1 MKYTEEQI
9 AEAIKVAEEHGF
21 VVSESTKAP
30 AQEAVNESEKTP
42 SQEDVNEAIK
52 VAQAHGLHVIKED
65 GSEVP
70 AVTGD
75 AGATAET
82 GAETGAETPAE
93 DDGELITIQ
102 VTKAE
107 FEAIKSIIDKV
118 EYESDES
125 TADAEQAAAVV
136 GALDNENVYT
146 AYSEA

>member
-30 AQEAVNESEKTP
+30 SRAQ
-42 SQEDVNEAIK
+42 VNEAIK

-65 GSEVP
+65 GEEVP

-75 AGATAET
+75 T
-82 GAETGAETPAE
+82 GARAETPAE

>member
-42 SQEDVNEAIK
+42 SQEEINEAVK

-65 GSEVP
+65 GEELP
-70 AVTGD
+70 APAGD
-75 AGATAET
+75 TGATAET
-82 GAETGAETPAE
+82 GAETPSE

>member
-21 VVSESTKAP
+21 VVSESKKAP
-30 AQEAVNESEKTP
+30 TQEEINEAV
-42 SQEDVNEAIK
+42 K
-52 VAQAHGLHVIKED
+52 VAQAHGLHFIKED
-65 GSEVP
+65 GEELP
-70 AVTGD
+70 AVADDT
-75 AGATAET
+75 GATAET
-82 GAETGAETPAE
+82 PAETPAE

-118 EYESDES
+118 EYESDEN

>member
-30 AQEAVNESEKTP
+30 AQEAVNESEKAP
-42 SQEDVNEAIK
+42 SQEEVNEAVK

-65 GSEVP
+65 GEEVP

-75 AGATAET
+75 TGAT
-82 GAETGAETPAE
+82 AETGAETPAE

-146 AYSEA
+146 AYSA

>member
-21 VVSESTKAP
+21 VVSESKKAP
-30 AQEAVNESEKTP
+30 TQEEINEAV
-42 SQEDVNEAIK
+42 K

-65 GSEVP
+65 GEELP
-70 AVTGD
+70 AV
-75 AGATAET
+75 AP
-82 GAETGAETPAE
+82 AETPAE

-136 GALDNENVYT
+136 GALDNDNVYT

>member
-21 VVSESTKAP
+21 VVSESTKDP
-30 AQEAVNESEKTP
+30 AQAQVNESEKTP
-42 SQEDVNEAIK
+42 SQEQVNEAIK

-65 GSEVP
+65 GEEVP

-75 AGATAET
+75 TGATAET
-82 GAETGAETPAE
+82 PAETPAE

>member
-21 VVSESTKAP
+21 VVSESKKALT
-30 AQEAVNESEKTP
+30 QEEINEAV
-42 SQEDVNEAIK
+42 K

-65 GSEVP
+65 DEELP
-70 AVTGD
+70 AVADDT
-75 AGATAET
+75 GATAET
-82 GAETGAETPAE
+82 PAETPAE

-107 FEAIKSIIDKV
+107 FEAIKAIIDKV

-136 GALDNENVYT
+136 GALDNDNVYT

>member
-70 AVTGD
+70 AVTD
-75 AGATAET
+75 DTGATAET
-82 GAETGAETPAE
+82 PAETPAE

>member
-21 VVSESTKAP
+21 VVSESKKAP
-30 AQEAVNESEKTP
+30 TQEEINEAV
-42 SQEDVNEAIK
+42 K
-52 VAQAHGLHVIKED
+52 VSQAHGLHVIKED
-65 GSEVP
+65 GEELP
-70 AVTGD
+70 AVADDT
-75 AGATAET
+75 GATAET
-82 GAETGAETPAE
+82 PAETPAE

-118 EYESDES
+118 EYESDEN

>member
-21 VVSESTKAP
+21 VVSESKKAP
-30 AQEAVNESEKTP
+30 TQEEIKEAV
-42 SQEDVNEAIK
+42 K

-65 GSEVP
+65 GEELP
-70 AVTGD
+70 AVADDT
-75 AGATAET
+75 GATAET
-82 GAETGAETPAE
+82 PAETPAE

-136 GALDNENVYT
+136 GALDNDNVYT

>member
-30 AQEAVNESEKTP
+30 SQEAVNESEKKTP
-42 SQEDVNEAIK
+42 SQEQVNEAIK

-65 GSEVP
+65 GEEVP

-75 AGATAET
+75 TGATAET
-82 GAETGAETPAE
+82 PAETGAE

>member
-30 AQEAVNESEKTP
+30 AQEAVNESEKAP
-42 SQEDVNEAIK
+42 SQEEVNEAIK

-65 GSEVP
+65 GEEVP

-75 AGATAET
+75 TGATAET
-82 GAETGAETPAE
+82 PAETPAE

>member
-21 VVSESTKAP
+21 VVSESKKAP
-30 AQEAVNESEKTP
+30 TQEEINEAV
-42 SQEDVNEAIK
+42 K

-65 GSEVP
+65 GEELP
-70 AVTGD
+70 AVADDT
-75 AGATAET
+75 GATAET
-82 GAETGAETPAE
+82 PAETPAEPPAE

-136 GALDNENVYT
+136 GALDNDNVYT

>member
-21 VVSESTKAP
+21 VVSESKKAP
-30 AQEAVNESEKTP
+30 TQEEINEAV
-42 SQEDVNEAIK
+42 K

-65 GSEVP
+65 GEELP
-70 AVTGD
+70 AVADDT
-75 AGATAET
+75 GATAET
-82 GAETGAETPAE
+82 PAETPAE

-125 TADAEQAAAVV
+125 TADAEQSAAVV
-136 GALDNENVYT
+136 GALDNDNVYT

>member
-21 VVSESTKAP
+21 VVSESKKAP
-30 AQEAVNESEKTP
+30 TQEEINEAV
-42 SQEDVNEAIK
+42 K

-65 GSEVP
+65 GEELP
-70 AVTGD
+70 AVADDT
-75 AGATAET
+75 GAT
-82 GAETGAETPAE
+82 AETPAE